1 MQPILVQKY
10 GGTSLSDTERLSVCA
25 ERVAKAVPN
34 NRVVVVVSAMGDTTN
49 WLLGLARTI
58 SETPDR
64 SALDLLLATGE
75 LVSASLMSI
84 ALQERGIAAVPMA
97 GADAGI
103 VTDDMHGR
111 ARIRSVEST
120 RMRDMIDRGI
130 VPVVAGFQGIS
141 SDGKITTIGRGGSD
155 TSAVAIAA
163 ALGAAETGG
172 RCEIYTDVDG
182 VHTADPR
189 IVHGSRLIEA
199 ILVDEMLELASL
211 GAGVLQERAVI
222 LARRFNVPLKVM
234 HSQHE
239 GPGTMVLRETPEMER
254 NPVVGCALRTEL
266 GRVAIDGIPKGAN
279 VQAQLFRGLAEA
291 SLMVDDI
298 VQTEDAHQIA
308 VAFTVDH
315 SDLAEARTV
324 ARDSLSTIGCSDATV
339 DVEIGL
345 AKLSVVGTGMRSH
358 VGVAARMFEA
368 LEAAQVPILNITTSE
383 IRISCLVPHDR
394 GAKGLQALHDA
405 FGLAGVPTESSSD
418 C

>member
-1 MQPILVQKY
+1 MEPVLVQKY
-10 GGTSLSDTERLSVCA
+10 GGTSLSDAERLSVCA
-25 ERVAKAVPN
+25 DRAAKAASS
-34 NRVVVVVSAMGDTTN
+34 NRLVVVVSAMGDTTN
-49 WLLGLARTI
+49 WLLNLAKSI
-58 SETPDR
+58 SSTPDR
-64 SALDLLLATGE
+64 GALDLLLATGE

-84 ALQERGIAAVPMA
+84 ALQERGIKAVPMA

-103 VTDDMHGR
+103 VTNETHGR

-120 RMRDMIDRGI
+120 RMLDLLDRGM

-189 IVHGSRLIEA
+189 LVKDARLIEG
-199 ILVDEMLELASL
+199 ISVDEMLELASL
-211 GAGVLQERAVI
+211 GAGVLQERAII
-222 LARRFNVPLKVM
+222 LARRFEVPLKVM

-279 VQAQLFRGLAEA
+279 IQAQLFRGLAEA

-298 VQTEDAHQIA
+298 VQTEDQHQLA
-308 VAFTVDH
+308 VAFTVEH
-315 SDLAEARTV
+315 ADLADARTV
-324 ARDSLSTIGCSDATV
+324 ARDTLSSLGCQDATV

-358 VGVAARMFEA
+358 VGVAAGMFEA
-368 LEAAQVPILNITTSE
+368 LEEAGVPILNITTSE
-383 IRISCLVPHDR
+383 IRISCLVPHDK
-394 GAKGLQALHDA
+394 GAAGLQALHDA
-405 FGLAGVPTESSSD
+405 FGLAHVPAER
-418 C
+418 

>member
-25 ERVAKAVPN
+25 DRVAKAVPN

-368 LEAAQVPILNITTSE
+368 LEEAQVPILNITTSE

>member
-25 ERVAKAVPN
+25 DRVAKAVPN

-189 IVHGSRLIEA
+189 IVHSSRLIEA

-368 LEAAQVPILNITTSE
+368 LEEAQVPILNITTSE